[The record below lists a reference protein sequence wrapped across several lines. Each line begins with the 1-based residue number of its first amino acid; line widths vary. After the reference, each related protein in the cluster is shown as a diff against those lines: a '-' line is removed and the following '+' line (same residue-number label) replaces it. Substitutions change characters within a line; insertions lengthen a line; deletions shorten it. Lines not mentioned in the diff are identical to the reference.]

1 MEKIF
6 VFVYLPNE
14 TVAVPSGIFN
24 YDAKERVGYFSYG
37 RKYLEKHNFQIS
49 PDLTLDSVE
58 KISSKYGGLFGS
70 FRDAS
75 PDYWG
80 RTVFASL
87 NKKPLDSI
95 GEHEFL
101 LDASASRVGNLD
113 FRKSIDSPEP
123 LLSLPTFSSLSDLL
137 EAFDDIHDGK
147 EVPESYRLLLLDGTS
162 MGGMR
167 PKCTVE
173 DNHRL
178 WLAKF
183 PSKGDS
189 YNAVRVEA
197 ATMTIAK
204 NAGITIP
211 EIRIECVGEKDIFMI
226 ERFDRSF
233 DITKQGYTRR
243 GFVSGLSLMG
253 KDEGDRGFGYADFA
267 EELRRAA
274 DYQGAKELFKRMVF
288 NIAVRNIDDHARNHG
303 FIVDY
308 KGRIKLSPAYDIT
321 PSQSKQGISTI
332 FDLAL
337 NVGDKGRSATIV
349 NALSSHNRFA
359 ITYDDALIILNDVKE
374 AVSAWKTVFKQ
385 FNVDDNDIQKFCYT
399 FDSAKER
406 FLLASSK
413 L

>member
-6 VFVYLPNE
+6 VFVYLPSE
-14 TVAVPSGIFN
+14 AVAVPSGIFN
-24 YDAKERVGYFSYG
+24 YDPKERIGYFSYG

-49 PDLTLDSVE
+49 PDLPLDSDE
-58 KISSKYGGLFGS
+58 KISNKFGGLFGT

-87 NKKPLDSI
+87 NKKPFDSI

-113 FRKSIDSPEP
+113 FRKAIDSPEP
-123 LLSLPTFSSLSDLL
+123 ILSLPTFSSLGDLL
-137 EAFDDIHDGK
+137 QAFDDIHDGK

-173 DNHRL
+173 DNHKL
-178 WLAKF
+178 WIAKF
-183 PSKGDS
+183 PSKTDS
-189 YNAVRVEA
+189 YNVVRVEA

-233 DITKQGYTRR
+233 DIAKQGYTRS

-253 KDEGDRGFGYADFA
+253 KDEGDRGFGYVDFA
-267 EELRRAA
+267 EELRRVE

-288 NIAVRNIDDHARNHG
+288 NIAVRNTDDHARNHG
-303 FIVDY
+303 FILDNNGV
-308 KGRIKLSPAYDIT
+308 RLSPAYDIT
-321 PSQSKQGISTI
+321 PSQSKQGITTS
-332 FDLAL
+332 FDLAI
-337 NVGDKGRSATIV
+337 NVGDEGRTATIA

-359 ITYDDALIILNDVKE
+359 LSYDDALIILNEVKD
-374 AVSAWKTVFKQ
+374 AVADWQAVFKQ
-385 FNVDDNDIQKFCYT
+385 FNIDDTDIQKFCYT
-399 FDSAKER
+399 FDSAQER
-406 FLLASSK
+406 ISIK
-413 L
+413 NN